1 MQFDRCIY
9 LRRKRNIASM
19 KERFSV
25 SMDTDLIEWLDKV
38 VNEKIFSSRSHALEF
53 FVKQFSS
60 LGIKKIVLMLWSQG
74 EAEPVFISDSDIKAV
89 DSFAKE
95 NNMSRDKAVQ
105 VLIRKGIKDES

>member
-1 MQFDRCIY
+1 
-9 LRRKRNIASM
+9 M

-38 VNEKIFSSRSHALEF
+38 VNEKVFSSRSHALEF

-74 EAEPVFISDSDIKAV
+74 ETEPVFISSSDMKAV
-89 DSFAKE
+89 DSFAKD
-95 NNMSRDKAVQ
+95 NNISRDEAAQ
-105 VLIRKGIKDES
+105 ILIRKGIKKES

>member
-1 MQFDRCIY
+1 
-9 LRRKRNIASM
+9 
-19 KERFSV
+19 
-25 SMDTDLIEWLDKV
+25 MDTDLIEWLDKV

>member
-1 MQFDRCIY
+1 
-9 LRRKRNIASM
+9 M